1 MAHTFMRSAGR
12 AGLWA
17 MLALAGAAAPVSAQT
32 QAQPPAQAE
41 QTEKGTRDYLRVR
54 DERDGKVVMLEI
66 ASRELRPTTS
76 GKPTVHL
83 VGVAHIGDGS
93 YYRTLQTYLDA
104 HDVVLYE
111 AVKPA
116 GTGRHSPAELT
127 DAMRT
132 QRTNARLRFLA
143 ILAQRAEDRG
153 AKASSLAELGQ
164 GLEGQ
169 ERAMADLFRRS
180 SVDGWDR
187 PIRLVREGAK
197 WDLVSD
203 GPDGV
208 AGNADDVKFRDQAPL
223 NRAERGG
230 GGAEGGLQ
238 VRLARAMG
246 LEFQLSAIDYN
257 RPHWRN
263 SDMSIDEVQRR
274 LGMEPD
280 RAEMVPADKQQT
292 EKQHSGA
299 AANQPSGKD
308 AGPAPASRARPA
320 REAPATEGARAAEA
334 VFGLLDGSSPMAG
347 VMNFLLRFVGASP
360 TSRALTKLMMVETL
374 ASADKMLEATMG
386 QMQGGMGDF
395 LRVILRD
402 RNQVVLEDLTR
413 LIREEPGV
421 GSVAIFYGAG
431 HLPEMEEKILAMGY
445 EEGDTTWFRAI
456 TVDLPAA
463 GVDPAQGK
471 AMREMIKNMIQ
482 AQTQAAERMKAGT
495 TTKP

>member
-1 MAHTFMRSAGR
+1 
-12 AGLWA
+12 LV
-17 MLALAGAAAPVSAQT
+17 ALAGAACPAWAQT
-32 QAQPPAQAE
+32 QGPGAKVERAEQAE
-41 QTEKGTRDYLRVR
+41 MGTRDYMRVR
-54 DERDGKVVMLEI
+54 DENDGRVVMLEI
-66 ASRELRPTTS
+66 ASRELKPTAP

-116 GTGRHSPAELT
+116 GSGRHSPAEMT
-127 DAMRT
+127 DALRA
-132 QRTNARLRFLA
+132 QRTNSRLRFLA

-153 AKASSLAELGQ
+153 VKAASLAELGQ

-180 SVDGWDR
+180 SVDGWER
-187 PIRLVREGAK
+187 PIRLVREKAT

-208 AGNADDVKFRDQAPL
+208 AGNADDVRFRDQAPL

-238 VRLARAMG
+238 VRLAKAMG

-274 LGMEPD
+274 LGMAPD
-280 RAEMVPADKQQT
+280 RAEMVPAR
-292 EKQHSGA
+292 EGA
-299 AANQPSGKD
+299 TRPSQPEQGADQPGERAS
-308 AGPAPASRARPA
+308 ASRPAA

-334 VFGLLDGSSPMAG
+334 MFGLLDGSSPMAG
-347 VMNFLLRFVGASP
+347 VMNFLLKFVGASP
-360 TSRALTKLMMVETL
+360 ASRAMTKVMMIETL
-374 ASADKMLEATMG
+374 ANADAMLEATMG
-386 QMQGGMGDF
+386 QMKGGMGDF

-445 EEGDTTWFRAI
+445 EEGQTTWFRAI

-463 GVDPAQGK
+463 GVEPAQGR
-471 AMREMIKNMIQ
+471 AMRQMIENMIR
-482 AQTQAAERMKAGT
+482 AQVVAAERAGGPAPVESAPGGA
-495 TTKP
+495 KN